1 MISPED
7 DYFAGE
13 PDAGFLILHDP
24 INGFNLVDVRRITP
38 PKRVIVSDCQ
48 RIENYQHRVVGPV
61 GGERRAVQTW
71 PILNHRVEHK
81 IGKDSSPAYVWGGGY
96 APLDR
101 LHHATI

>member
-48 RIENYQHRVVGPV
+48 RIENYQHRVVGSV
-61 GGERRAVQTW
+61 CVDCRAVQSG
-71 PILNHRVEHK
+71 PLVNERVKHK
-81 IGKDSSPAYVWGGGY
+81 VGIDFSPANIWGAGD
-96 APLDR
+96 PPIDWP
-101 LHHATI
+101 